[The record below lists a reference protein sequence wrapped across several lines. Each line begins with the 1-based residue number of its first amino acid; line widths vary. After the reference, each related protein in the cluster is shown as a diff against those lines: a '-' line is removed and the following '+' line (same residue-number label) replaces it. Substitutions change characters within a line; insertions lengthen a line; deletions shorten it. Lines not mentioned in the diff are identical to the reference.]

1 MDLQIY
7 KKIKED
13 TNMSNVSS
21 VGSNYTDSYR
31 SYSGSSKNT
40 TAAAAKSDA
49 KSSVAATFTASAEGR
64 AAVGKM
70 SESDRAALVAQLK
83 ADTQSRTDQ
92 LTSIVSKMLEKQ
104 GVAIGTAD
112 DMWKIL
118 AGGNFKVDAATK
130 AQAQADIAEDGY
142 WGVKQTSQRIFDF
155 AMALSGGDKDTMEKM
170 RSAFE
175 KGFKQATA
183 TWGKELPSISQD
195 TYNAVEKMFDDYA
208 KSFDVDNTE
217 A

>member
-1 MDLQIY
+1 
-7 KKIKED
+7 
-13 TNMSNVSS
+13 MSNVSS
-21 VGSNYTDSYR
+21 VGSSYTDA
-31 SYSGSSKNT
+31 YSNYSASKTKNT
-40 TAAAAKSDA
+40 TQAEGTKNTDNTAAVSFK
-49 KSSVAATFTASAEGR
+49 ASAEGR

-70 SESDRAALVAQLK
+70 SDADRAALVSQLK
-83 ADTQSRTDQ
+83 ADVQSRTDQ
-92 LTSIVSKMLEKQ
+92 LTSIVTKMLEKQ

-118 AGGNFKVDAATK
+118 AGGNFTVDAATK

-155 AMALSGGDKDTMEKM
+155 AMALSGGDQETMEKM

-183 TWGKELPSISQD
+183 AWGKELPSISKD
-195 TYNAVEKMFDDYA
+195 TYDAVEKMFDDYA
-208 KSFDVDNTE
+208 ASFQNDSNE
-217 A
+217 